1 MNMYFF
7 DFERKSIFKGVGYT
21 AHKKQ
26 GPDSETTRPFSTVQ
40 MFDVNLGFSF

>member
-1 MNMYFF
+1 M
-7 DFERKSIFKGVGYT
+7 GYT

-40 MFDVNLGFSF
+40 MFDVNLGFSFWFWFERILPRLSV